1 MFGVL
6 LVLKGEC
13 IMASRKSSQKAYF
26 GLDWIISVILA
37 ILPTNVICGIITRI
51 MRQNWL
57 GLILNIVLAPVFY
70 GIDLVTIIVNKDLT
84 ILA

>member
-1 MFGVL
+1 
-6 LVLKGEC
+6 
-13 IMASRKSSQKAYF
+13 MASRKSSQRAYF
-26 GLDWIISVILA
+26 GLNWIISIILA

-57 GLILNIVLAPVFY
+57 GLILNIILCPLFY
-70 GIDLVTIIVNKDLT
+70 IIDLVTIIAFKDVT

>member
-1 MFGVL
+1 
-6 LVLKGEC
+6 
-13 IMASRKSSQKAYF
+13 MAGGRSSQRAYF
-26 GLDWIISVILA
+26 GLNWVISIILA

-57 GLILNIVLAPVFY
+57 GLIVNIILFPVFWI
-70 GIDLVTIIVNKDLT
+70 IDLVTIIAFKDLT

>member
-1 MFGVL
+1 
-6 LVLKGEC
+6 
-13 IMASRKSSQKAYF
+13 MASKKSTKAYF
-26 GLDWIISVILA
+26 GLDWIISIILA

-70 GIDLVTIIVNKDLT
+70 IIDLVTIIVFRDLT